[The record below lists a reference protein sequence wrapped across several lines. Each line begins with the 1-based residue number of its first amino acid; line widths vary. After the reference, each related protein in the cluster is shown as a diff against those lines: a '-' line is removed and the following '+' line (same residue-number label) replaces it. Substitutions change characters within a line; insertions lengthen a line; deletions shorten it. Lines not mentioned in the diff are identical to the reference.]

1 MGLAGVVHLNR
12 WASVRPQN
20 SLEDGMNHLIKASLV
35 LVVFALVFSNFA
47 PAQAGADLFKGKCA
61 ACHGADAKGE
71 TAMGKNLKLRDLASA
86 EVQAQTDA
94 QLNQI
99 ITDGKGKMPKSDG
112 KLTKD
117 QIVDLVKHIRSLK
130 K

>member
-1 MGLAGVVHLNR
+1 LNLR
-12 WASVRPQN
+12 ALVRPQN
-20 SLEDGMNHLIKASLV
+20 FLEDGMNHLMRASLA
-35 LVVFALVFSNFA
+35 LLVFALVFSHFA

-61 ACHGADAKGE
+61 LCHGADAKGE

-86 EVQAQTDA
+86 EVQAQTDV

-99 ITDGKGKMPKSDG
+99 ITDGKGKMPKYDG

-117 QIVDLVKHIRSLK
+117 QIADLVKYIRSLK